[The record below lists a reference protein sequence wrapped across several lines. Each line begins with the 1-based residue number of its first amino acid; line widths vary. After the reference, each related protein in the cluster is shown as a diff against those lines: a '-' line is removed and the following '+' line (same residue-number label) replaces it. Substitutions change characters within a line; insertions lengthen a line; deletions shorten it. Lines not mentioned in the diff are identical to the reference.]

1 MDANPWYWISLIGS
15 PKVWFVISIAL
26 VVIYFVLRFGL
37 KARPSWKR
45 KEQLFGQ
52 FVLLLVVALTISW
65 VFTIAL
71 KAVTNIERPC
81 VSCSAQTQNC
91 NPFCP
96 EDGSFPSGHAV
107 TIFAVFTL
115 LYKFIKRYGF
125 LVFFSIPALVSYS
138 RIALGVHRM
147 PDVFIGGVIGII
159 IAHNV
164 WSFDKRLVKKEEK
177 VCRIG

>member
-1 MDANPWYWISLIGS
+1 MDGNPWYWISLIGA
-15 PKVWFVISIAL
+15 PETWVAMSIAL
-26 VVIYFVLRFGL
+26 VVVYFVLRFGL
-37 KARPSWKR
+37 KGGSAWER
-45 KEQLFGQ
+45 KKHVFGR

-65 VFTIAL
+65 VFTLAL

-115 LYKFIKRYGF
+115 LYKFIKRYRF
-125 LVFFSIPALVSYS
+125 LVFFSIPVLVSYS

-147 PDVFIGGVIGII
+147 PDVFIGGIIGII
-159 IAHNV
+159 VVHGV